1 MKDFDMNL
9 EYTHEDFDRM
19 LVPLYDAN
27 GYPYLD
33 EYEYIDAKF
42 TNEEVER
49 LRYAYFRQKERTRER
64 GTVASLSHEG
74 CYHGQG

>member
-1 MKDFDMNL
+1 MEDFDMNK
-9 EYTHEDFDRM
+9 EYTNEDFDRM

-42 TNEEVER
+42 TNDEVER
-49 LRYAYFRQKERTRER
+49 LRAAYFRQKAMREQ
-64 GTVASLSHEG
+64 EEE
-74 CYHGQG
+74 Q